1 MSPKCP
7 GFPGASPNAVT
18 RYRTGHRFLLTL
30 VATKIAPFFGWEVEE
45 TVVGLMNKNN
55 VLYPPQRVIQSP
67 PEALGSGV
75 STWRSWDDG
84 SSPSNGASP
93 PGPIVLR
100 HTLLLCHAG
109 EKGSGFARMDQE
121 SADLRW
127 EPGNQPPPRGAA
139 LGPPGP
145 RSEAREVKKGIGMNI
160 CVTNLSRET
169 SEDALRYA
177 FSAFGQV
184 RLVSI
189 VADEATGGLKALVS
203 MPIEHEARA
212 AIGAMNGANLGGQI
226 VQAVGQAGTNILRI
240 RDTPVVSR
248 GVRGPAGRGGRGQAG
263 RDVRGRAGRDGRG
276 KGGRDGRGHAHRGKR
291 RKS

>member
-1 MSPKCP
+1 
-7 GFPGASPNAVT
+7 
-18 RYRTGHRFLLTL
+18 
-30 VATKIAPFFGWEVEE
+30 
-45 TVVGLMNKNN
+45 
-55 VLYPPQRVIQSP
+55 
-67 PEALGSGV
+67 
-75 STWRSWDDG
+75 
-84 SSPSNGASP
+84 
-93 PGPIVLR
+93 
-100 HTLLLCHAG
+100 
-109 EKGSGFARMDQE
+109 
-121 SADLRW
+121 
-127 EPGNQPPPRGAA
+127 
-139 LGPPGP
+139 
-145 RSEAREVKKGIGMNI
+145 MNI

-189 VADEATGGLKALVS
+189 VGDETTGGLKALVS

-248 GVRGPAGRGGRGQAG
+248 GVRGQAGRNVRGQAG
-263 RDVRGRAGRDGRG
+263 RNVRGRAGRDGRG
-276 KGGRDGRGHAHRGKR
+276 KAGRDGRGHAHRGKR